1 MFKLEKGRRR
11 KISYRRIKKFL
22 TILPILLLTLFA
34 GAPGVLRLVY
44 RADAR

>member
-1 MFKLEKGRRR
+1 MFKLEKDRRR
-11 KISYRRIKKFL
+11 KISYRRIKKSLTFL
-22 TILPILLLTLFA
+22 TILLLTLFA

>member
-11 KISYRRIKKFL
+11 KISYRRIKKSL
-22 TILPILLLTLFA
+22 TILTILLLTLFA
-34 GAPGVLRLVY
+34 GVPGVLRLVY